1 MRVTSWFGEAMGRLV
16 TKGAAVAA
24 CLLAVVYALVIM
36 HFAVNV
42 PVADEWTSVI
52 PLVNSAI
59 HGRLT
64 FGELW
69 VQHFNE
75 SHLFIPNSIFA
86 AVGVL
91 GSFNTRILIALS
103 IIFQVASFGIV
114 LGLFKSYLGRTL
126 SVVPVVVVGLGWFG
140 LGAIDNALWGFQLQ
154 LYLTQF
160 FVILMLFFLLA
171 GLKRQPRGIWS
182 FAGAFV
188 CAIAASLSTVQGLLA
203 WPLGLLVLVWSA
215 SRLAH
220 YRRYLLFWC
229 GTAIIAIG
237 VYFIGYSSALARS
250 GCFATSQKCSVSY
263 GLHHL
268 GSVSVYVLALL
279 GNIIPASDG
288 RLIGGAN
295 VYVPAHQVL
304 GAVFL
309 AAAVFVA
316 IRSYQQRRSG
326 PASWVP
332 ITLAVFGLLWDLS
345 IAFGRVGEGIGTAL
359 GSHYVSPQILLF
371 TGIVMSVFSELHRL
385 GAAGDVG
392 AAERRATVGILAA
405 VGLLITGIVVA
416 LSSQV
421 GIDNGRYDRG
431 NDILA
436 ARVLV
441 NLDRLPRSARSCAID
456 VTVDDDLLSVR
467 KAGDEITQPLAYLR
481 SDHLSLFVPNQ
492 YDYYRQ
498 LGPPVIAR
506 CQ

>member
-1 MRVTSWFGEAMGRLV
+1 V
-16 TKGAAVAA
+16 TKGAAAAA
-24 CLLAVVYALVIM
+24 CVLSVVYAVVIM
-36 HFAVNV
+36 HFAINV
-42 PVADEWTSVI
+42 PVADEWTSVV

-59 HGRLT
+59 HGSLT

-103 IIFQVASFGIV
+103 VIFQVASFGVV

-171 GLKRQPRGIWS
+171 GLKRQLRGIWP
-182 FAGAFV
+182 FV
-188 CAIAASLSTVQGLLA
+188 AAVLCAIAASLSTIQGLLA

-215 SRLAH
+215 TRLAP
-220 YRRYLLFWC
+220 YRRNLLLWC

-237 VYFIGYSSALARS
+237 VYFIGYNSDLAHA
-250 GCFATSQKCSVSY
+250 GCFATSQECAASY

-288 RLIGGAN
+288 RLIGGAK
-295 VYVPAHQVL
+295 VYVPVHQVL
-304 GAVFL
+304 GGVFL
-309 AAAVFVA
+309 AAAIFVA

-332 ITLAVFGLLWDLS
+332 VTLVIFGLLWDLS

-359 GSHYVSPQILLF
+359 GSHFVSPQILLF
-371 TGIVMSVFSELHRL
+371 TGIVMSAFFEFHRM
-385 GAAGDVG
+385 GTAGGVG
-392 AAERRATVGILAA
+392 APERRATVGMLAA
-405 VGLLITGIVVA
+405 VGLLITVTVVA

-421 GIDNGRYDRG
+421 GIENGRFDRG
-431 NDILA
+431 NDVLA
-436 ARVLV
+436 ARVLA
-441 NLDRLPRSARSCAID
+441 NLNRLPRSARSCDID
-456 VTVDDDLLSVR
+456 FTVDDGLLSVGE
-467 KAGDEITQPLAYLR
+467 AADEISKPLGYVR
-481 SDHLSLFVPNQ
+481 SDHLSLFQPNQ
-492 YDYYRQ
+492 YRHYRQ

-506 CQ
+506 CL